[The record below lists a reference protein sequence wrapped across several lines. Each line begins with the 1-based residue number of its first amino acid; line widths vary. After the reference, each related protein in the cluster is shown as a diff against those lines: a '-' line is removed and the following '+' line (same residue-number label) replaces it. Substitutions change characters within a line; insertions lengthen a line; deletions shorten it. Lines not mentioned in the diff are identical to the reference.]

1 MYYAVTSRKERV
13 LLLLISTAAFVTA
26 NVPIGIKSEESIS
39 ATLRD
44 AAELLEKGKVHDN
57 SVLSAT
63 CVDDLSQRMD
73 LLSESMLDI
82 ESLTE
87 RISEKESNINS
98 ILHAVNNR
106 QMENLVR
113 RLESTLEREI
123 KLRELE
129 SDAKKMQQELLQ
141 KNLSKKSQSYDSAA
155 TDHVLEITSTQLA
168 ERLDLD
174 VIMENSEEVIRMWTL
189 NLIEEE
195 LGLYK
200 KEIFDLVHQV
210 DISHDDSHN
219 SKTTECPSLAKFV
232 QKVQQA
238 LNDNTEDDI
247 SKVDHAQGASI
258 IHWLTSETYSLS
270 GIFSGT
276 LGSVWWNKF
285 IPQDWE
291 RLFPYGWE
299 KWEVGVPSYIYHSL
313 SFLRGDMAPPEA
325 ILQKNT
331 LPGSC
336 WPMEGRSG
344 QITLKLA
351 YPVVIE
357 AVSIDH
363 ISSNI
368 IPEGTY
374 NSAPKHLSI
383 IGYHSCDE
391 MDENCGA
398 VGFQLSN
405 PIDIADIVYDLE
417 GPSVQTFESHYAKA
431 IANIPTPS
439 FDADDKLSGSCS
451 VEASCSRPPRV
462 SVAAIEVK
470 VLENWGN
477 PDFTCLYRL
486 RVHGDPEN

>member
-1 MYYAVTSRKERV
+1 M
-13 LLLLISTAAFVTA
+13 LLISAVAFVTA
-26 NVPIGIKSEESIS
+26 DVPIGMKSEESIS

-44 AAELLEKGKVHDN
+44 AAELLERDKVHDDSILSAIRVDELN
-57 SVLSAT
+57 QWMDVLS
-63 CVDDLSQRMD
+63 DNMWGL
-73 LLSESMLDI
+73 

-87 RISEKESNINS
+87 RVSEKESNINS
-98 ILHAVNNR
+98 ILHAANNR
-106 QMENLVR
+106 QMENLVE
-113 RLESTLEREI
+113 RLEWTLEREI

-129 SDAKKMQQELLQ
+129 SEAKKMQQELLQ

-174 VIMENSEEVIRMWTL
+174 VIMENSEEVMRIWTL
-189 NLIEEE
+189 KLIEEE

-200 KEIFDLVHQV
+200 KEIFDLAHQV
-210 DISHDDSHN
+210 DISHDDSHD

-238 LNDNTEDDI
+238 LNDHAEDDI
-247 SKVDHAQGASI
+247 SKVDHAQGASV
-258 IHWLTSETYSLS
+258 IHWLTSETHSSS
-270 GIFSGT
+270 GVFSGT
-276 LGSVWWNKF
+276 LESVWWNKF

-299 KWEVGVPSYIYHSL
+299 KWEVGVPSYVYHSL

-336 WPMEGRSG
+336 WPMKGRSG

-368 IPEGTY
+368 IPEGKY
-374 NSAPKHLSI
+374 NSAPKHLRI

-391 MDENCGA
+391 TDTNCGA
-398 VGFQLSN
+398 VGLQLSN

-439 FDADDKLSGSCS
+439 FDADDTKSGSCS
-451 VEASCSRPPRV
+451 LEASCTRPPRV

-486 RVHGDPEN
+486 RVHGDPET